1 MNTARWAGFRD
12 GAGVGALL
20 VGAVL
25 VDARVAGS
33 ATGADVAGAADVGA
47 FAGRAVGVPV
57 VVARGL
63 AEAVDIGVTAVVG
76 KPWPVE
82 AAFPQPTASPV
93 MSEAPAITR
102 IALCAP
108 RSNRMPTP
116 IITA

>member
-63 AEAVDIGVTAVVG
+63 AEAVDIGVTATVG
-76 KPWPVE
+76 KPWPVD
-82 AAFPQPTASPV
+82 AAFPQPTAIPV